1 MKRVLIL
8 CLLAGCA
15 QIPATDA
22 VDESAT
28 QDRAEA
34 SVQNGD
40 TPTRPRLR
48 PDAGDAAAAQPAQD
62 AATEAEEGGSEQA
75 SAPIA
80 GSAAPRQSATTL
92 VSLGDVTEPGL
103 WIKTPLVDVTGQGQA
118 RSASTGRTA
127 TVTLIPIQGPRTA
140 GSRASLQAMQALG
153 LSLTDIAEV
162 EVSAL

>member
-1 MKRVLIL
+1 MKRILIL

-15 QIPATDA
+15 QVPAPGGETPQGTEAETASADTDGT
-22 VDESAT
+22 S
-28 QDRAEA
+28 
-34 SVQNGD
+34 
-40 TPTRPRLR
+40 PTRPRLR
-48 PDAGDAAAAQPAQD
+48 PDAAAETSVAQPDAEPARAAAPQ
-62 AATEAEEGGSEQA
+62 T
-75 SAPIA
+75 
-80 GSAAPRQSATTL
+80 ATTL

-127 TVTLIPIQGPRTA
+127 SVTLIPIEGPRTA